1 MDVGFNRTQEL
12 PEVEVVVIPATKSRV
27 ENKKR
32 GKRKVAAYCRVST
45 DDEEQLTSYTAQ
57 IEHYTEV
64 IESNPNWKFA
74 GIFADEGI
82 SGVMAK
88 KRDEFNKMIELC
100 RKKKIDHILT
110 KSISRFARNIVDSI
124 KYIRELKSLGITI
137 YFEKENIDTG
147 EMTSEMMVALYS
159 VFAQA
164 ESESTSNNVKL
175 GKRFNYKAGKV
186 PMMYGTLLGYKKG
199 KNGEPEVIPEEA
211 KIIETIFTKYLEG
224 YSYQGIADYLK
235 ENDIMTKKGNT
246 DWKRSVI
253 QRILHNEKYK
263 GDVLVQKTYVAD
275 LFTKKIAKNTG
286 ELPMYLI
293 KNHHIPII
301 NPEVFDRVQVEVA
314 RRNSLKPMSERNAS
328 QKSRFNS
335 KYALTGIVVCGNCGC
350 KYRRTTWSR
359 NGNKKVVW
367 RCISRLDY
375 GTKYCND
382 SYTIEEERLHSGVL
396 EAMNSMLDNTE
407 KIKALMKG
415 SIAELLSAP
424 NTVMQIHGLESS
436 IKAKNNEIVE
446 IIRLGVENRENRED
460 IEAKCRQKHEEVN
473 KLQEKLNA
481 ANAKSQIENAQ
492 TGQLRAI
499 YDIIDKLP
507 GRFVTFEDSVVK
519 AMVTRV
525 KILTQEKIEVT
536 LFDAVTLTVNI

>member
-1 MDVGFNRTQEL
+1 
-12 PEVEVVVIPATKSRV
+12 
-27 ENKKR
+27 
-32 GKRKVAAYCRVST
+32 
-45 DDEEQLTSYTAQ
+45 
-57 IEHYTEV
+57 
-64 IESNPNWKFA
+64 
-74 GIFADEGI
+74 
-82 SGVMAK
+82 MAK

-100 RKKKIDHILT
+100 REKKIDHILT

-301 NPEVFDRVQVEVA
+301 NPEVFDRVQVEAA

-335 KYALTGIVVCGNCGC
+335 KYALTGLVMCGNCGC

-499 YDIIDKLP
+499 YGIIDKLP